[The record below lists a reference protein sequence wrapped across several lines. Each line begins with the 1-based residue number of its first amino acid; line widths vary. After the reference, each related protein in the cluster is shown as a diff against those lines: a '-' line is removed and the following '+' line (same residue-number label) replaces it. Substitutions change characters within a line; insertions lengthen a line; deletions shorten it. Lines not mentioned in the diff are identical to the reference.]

1 MNELLELSKSDLQWL
16 EDKFMRYPRLDRE
29 IAIRKE
35 EKKLLSRDDNYG
47 GGKSNIPGRPVEN
60 EVVNDLSDNF
70 IQQRVE
76 WKRAIERTYADSS
89 EEYQAIIKE
98 KFWSDQSYLSWTEV
112 GENHFIS
119 SRQIYRV
126 RYKILERFA
135 VEIGY
140 I

>member
-1 MNELLELSKSDLQWL
+1 MSELMELSKSDLQWL
-16 EDKFMRYPRLDRE
+16 EDKFVRYPKLNRE

-35 EKKLLSRDDNYG
+35 EKKLMNQDTNTG

-60 EVVNDLSDNF
+60 EVISDMSDKF
-70 IQQRVE
+70 ITQREE
-76 WKRAIERTYADSS
+76 WKKAIKRTVDSSS
-89 EEYQAIIKE
+89 EEYRSIIYDKY
-98 KFWSDQSYLSWTEV
+98 WSDYSYLSWTEI
-112 GENHFIS
+112 GEKHFIS

-135 VEIGY
+135 KEIGY